1 MPCDD
6 LEISFMIVAF
16 VIPPFTTF
24 FKESKPIIQTRM
36 KHTQDL
42 LYFEKEG
49 RKVTNHSDTHNSPN

>member
-16 VIPPFTTF
+16 IIPPFTTF

-36 KHTQDL
+36 KPMQDIFGFTQ
-42 LYFEKEG
+42 EG
-49 RKVTNHSDTHNSPN
+49 G